1 MEYTYNGGMEM
12 AGSPEVKPAENFVMG
27 LIGALC
33 GALLGGASIILIGQI
48 GYISA
53 ISGIILAFCTLKGYA
68 LLGKGMS
75 AKGIVVCALLMLIT
89 PFAADYLSLAITLHK
104 ELSFYGATFQ
114 DSLMLLPDVL
124 KSEEVKSEYLLNL
137 VKLYL
142 FVALGGVG
150 ILKNIFKK

>member
-27 LIGALC
+27 LIGALG

-68 LLGKGMS
+68 LLGKGALAWGYYGLS
-75 AKGIVVCALLMLIT
+75 WVVTLLVAVFGIM
-89 PFAADYLSLAITLHK
+89 
-104 ELSFYGATFQ
+104 
-114 DSLMLLPDVL
+114 
-124 KSEEVKSEYLLNL
+124 
-137 VKLYL
+137 
-142 FVALGGVG
+142 
-150 ILKNIFKK
+150 IFNKVERNFMDTV